1 MRRGILPFTF
11 IVVTLTVSAL
21 FAGTDITSTF
31 PDFTLKSCDGKD
43 VTLSEIT
50 SEGPAIVTFWA
61 TWCKPCIK
69 ELRKLEGMSKFL
81 EKHRV
86 TVLAI
91 NEDGPRTRSKV
102 KPFIKKEGWTFH
114 VLMDSGSMVKTAA
127 GVAEL
132 PKFFIVG
139 EGNAILYQHPG
150 YKPGD
155 EAEYKEQIEE
165 LFPLAPKYEESGEV
179 EE

>member
-1 MRRGILPFTF
+1 MRRGILPLTL
-11 IVVTLTVSAL
+11 IVFTLTVSAL
-21 FAGTDITSTF
+21 FAGNDVTSAF
-31 PDFTLKSCDGKD
+31 PDFTLKSCNGDD
-43 VTLSEIT
+43 ITLSEIT
-50 SEGPAIVTFWA
+50 GEGPTIVTFWA

-81 EKHRV
+81 EKHGV

-91 NEDGPRTRSKV
+91 NEDGPRTRPKV
-102 KPFIKKEGWTFH
+102 KPFTKKEGWTFN
-114 VLMDSGSMVKTAA
+114 VLMDPGSKVKTAA

-155 EAEYKEQIEE
+155 EAEYREKIET
-165 LFPLAPKYEESGEV
+165 LFPVAV
-179 EE
+179 EEIPEEAVE